1 MNTSAAVAI
10 ANAITLQEGSGPGTL
25 ATRNNNPGNL
35 RFVGQAGAVQGA
47 GGFAAFPSYAAGQA
61 ALIAQI
67 QLDASR
73 GTDAAG
79 RPINTVADLISSWA
93 PAGDGNDTAAY
104 IASVAAQTG
113 FSPDDALD
121 SLGGGGGGGA
131 VSMDMSA
138 LLPDGSLDLS
148 SGAAGLLDTIT
159 SQGPVV
165 EIAAGVGAAVALW
178 MLLRLVG

>member
-10 ANAITLQEGSGPGTL
+10 ANAITVQEGAGAGTL

-35 RFVGQAGAVQGA
+35 IYVGQPGATQGA
-47 GGFAAFPSYAAGQA
+47 GGFASFPTYAAGQA

-67 QLDASR
+67 QLDATR

-79 RPINTVADLISSWA
+79 RPINTVSDLISSWA
-93 PAGDGNDTAAY
+93 PASAGNDTAAY

-113 FSPDDALD
+113 FSPDDSLN
-121 SLGGGGGGGA
+121 SLGSGGGA
-131 VSMDMSA
+131 VSMDLSA
-138 LLPDGSLDLS
+138 VLPGGSLDIS
-148 SGAAGLLDTIT
+148 SGAAGLVDTIT

-165 EIAAGVGAAVALW
+165 EIAAGVGAAAALW
-178 MLLRLVG
+178 MLLRLIA